1 MMRIVVMGAG
11 LIGSR
16 HVKTI
21 RANPRCELVGVID
34 PNSEC
39 HTDPD
44 VTYFTDIEQVTEPV
58 DGVIIATP
66 TGLHAQNGMEAAQ
79 RGWHLLIEKPVTSL
93 AEEADQLIK
102 VVEQSDVKCLVGH
115 HRRYHPS
122 VTKLKQ
128 LVNDGTLGMPVNS
141 TLIWAMRKPDSY
153 FEGNWR
159 QSDGSPVMINLI
171 HDIDLMRYVLGDIVE
186 VTGFGS
192 THVRQTQRIESGAA
206 IIRFAS
212 GVCGTI
218 SFADTAASPWGFEA
232 GTGENPNIATTQQ
245 DMWWITGTKGGLA
258 FPSLTLWQGAED
270 WSQAP
275 FQEQVEVMSLSPLD
289 AQLDHFIDVIQGK
302 AQPLI
307 SIKDAQESLRITRE
321 LEDLLFSR
329 I

>member
-1 MMRIVVMGAG
+1 MTRLLVIGAG

-16 HVKTI
+16 HAKTI
-21 RANPRCELVGVID
+21 RANSACELVGVVD
-34 PNSEC
+34 PNEAC

-44 VTYFTDIEQVTEPV
+44 VRYFTDIKQVTQPV

-66 TGLHAQNGMEAAQ
+66 TGLHAQNGIEAAE

-93 AEEADQLIK
+93 PEEADQLADA
-102 VVEQSDVKCLVGH
+102 VEKFGVQCLVGH

-122 VTKLKQ
+122 IAKLKQ
-128 LVNDGTLGMPVNS
+128 QIAEGVLGIPVNS
-141 TLIWAMRKPDSY
+141 ALIWAMRKPDSY

-171 HDIDLMRYVLGDIVE
+171 HDIDLMRYVLGDIVD
-186 VTGFGS
+186 VSGFAS
-192 THVRQTQRIESGAA
+192 THVRNTARVESGAA
-206 IIRFAS
+206 IVKFAS
-212 GVCGTI
+212 GVCGSI

-232 GTGENPNIATTQQ
+232 ATGENPNIATTEQ
-245 DMWWITGTKGGLA
+245 DMWWITGTKGGIS

-270 WSQAP
+270 WSEAP
-275 FQEQVEVMSLSPLD
+275 SSQRLAAENLSPLD
-289 AQLDHFIDVIQGK
+289 AQLNHFIQVIQGN

-307 SIKDAQESLRITRE
+307 GIRDAQESLRVTRA
-321 LEDLLFSR
+321 LEDLLFSK